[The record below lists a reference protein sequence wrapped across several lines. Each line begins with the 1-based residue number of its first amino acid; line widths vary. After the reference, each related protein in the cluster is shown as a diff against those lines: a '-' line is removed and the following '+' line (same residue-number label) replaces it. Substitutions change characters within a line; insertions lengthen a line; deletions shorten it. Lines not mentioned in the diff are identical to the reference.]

1 MTNRLAIILGVL
13 LVGALLYDVFT
24 NDGTTLLFLM
34 RRFVD
39 LIQWLAFWR

>member
-1 MTNRLAIILGVL
+1 MTNRLALGLVL
-13 LVGALLYDVFT
+13 ALFALFGLST
-24 NDGTTLLFLM
+24 LFLDQPIVAVG

>member
-1 MTNRLAIILGVL
+1 MTNRLALGLVL
-13 LVGALLYDVFT
+13 ALIALYGLSTLVLDHPMVAVG
-24 NDGTTLLFLM
+24 